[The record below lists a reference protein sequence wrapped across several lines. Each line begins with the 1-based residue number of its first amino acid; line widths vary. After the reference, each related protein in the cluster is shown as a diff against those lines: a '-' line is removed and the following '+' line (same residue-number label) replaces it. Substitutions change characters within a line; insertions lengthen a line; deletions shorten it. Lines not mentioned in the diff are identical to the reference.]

1 MYASRTLSKHSAAT
15 HPSAPPT
22 IRLTEKERQVLKW
35 SALGKSS
42 SEIAIITG
50 CAESTVNFHFSNIRK
65 KFNVHSRFCAI
76 LRAVSDRLITL
87 D

>member
-1 MYASRTLSKHSAAT
+1 MHASRILSKHRVAA
-15 HPSAPPT
+15 PAPTPAVVH
-22 IRLTEKERQVLKW
+22 LTDKEQQVLKW

-76 LRAVSDRLITL
+76 LQAVNRRLITL